1 MTTQTIRRA
10 LITGSAV
17 AIAAVAFPAFAQES
31 FLDVGEQEPITILI
45 NSSPWYAGFEEVVAL
60 YEEQTGNIVE
70 LDATPYNGVLEKAR
84 NAIRT
89 GESPYDILNLDSG
102 WTIEFYESDVLRPLG
117 EIVEGYAMPEEVFT
131 CGESYFWNEEANY
144 RTAEGGTLMA
154 VPPNCNVHVLVYRS
168 DLVETPP
175 ATYDDL
181 LAQCESIQSPP
192 ELYGFATRGER
203 GNAIHYDFMPFL
215 LSYGGNIVADPA
227 SGDYTVT
234 INSPEALAALERFIE
249 VQNGC
254 GPDNIGAMGQGDV
267 IQLMAAG
274 NAAMVQTV
282 IAAWANYTDPTK
294 SAVVDTV
301 AAAPLPEGPAGRGV
315 AIGNWHFAVPRNI
328 PDERAQAAMAF
339 IQWFLTE
346 EAQTAY
352 AEAGGIPVRGDVIE
366 RLSQEPGYEWMAAYQ
381 TNLEAGS
388 HPLGFSE
395 GAAVEQVMGLR
406 LNQALIGEMSP
417 AAALNAAASEIEEI
431 FAQNGRQTG
440 SLDPLPE

>member
-1 MTTQTIRRA
+1 MIIHATRRA
-10 LITGSAV
+10 HLAGTALAV
-17 AIAAVAFPAFAQES
+17 ILAGVPALAQDS

-45 NSSPWYAGFEEVVAL
+45 NSSPWYGGFESVVAL
-60 YEEQTGNIVE
+60 YEEQTGNLVE

-84 NAIRT
+84 NAVRT
-89 GESPYDILNLDSG
+89 AESPYDILNIDSG

-117 EIVEGYAMPEEVFT
+117 EIVEGYTLPEEVYT
-131 CGESYFWNEEANY
+131 CGDSYFWNEEKQY
-144 RTAEGGTLMA
+144 RTSEGGTLMA
-154 VPPNCNVHVLVYRS
+154 VPPNCNVHVLVYRT

-181 LAQCESIQSPP
+181 LAQCQAIQSPP
-192 ELYGFATRGER
+192 EVYGFATRGER
-203 GNAIHYDFMPFL
+203 GNGIHYDFMPFL
-215 LSYGGNIVADPA
+215 LSYGGRIVADPA

-234 INSPEALAALERFIE
+234 INSPEALTALERFIE
-249 VQNGC
+249 VEHGC
-254 GPDNIGAMGQGDV
+254 APANVGAMGQGDV

-274 NAAMVQTV
+274 NAAMVETV
-282 IAAWANYTDPTK
+282 VAAWANYVDPTK

-301 AAAPLPEGPAGRGV
+301 AAAPMPEGPGGRGV

-339 IQWFLTE
+339 MQWFLTE
-346 EAQTAY
+346 GAQTAY
-352 AEAGGIPVRGDVIE
+352 AEAGGIPVRRDVIE
-366 RLSQEPGYEWMAAYQ
+366 TLGQQPGYEWMAAYQ
-381 TNLEAGS
+381 TNLEAGV

-406 LNQALIGEMSP
+406 LNQALVGELSP
-417 AAALNAAASEIEEI
+417 AAALNSAAREIQEI
-431 FAQNGRQTG
+431 FAQSGRQTG